1 MSNSKENFD
10 KTIGNYKLELDKKEE
25 EINKLKE
32 KNTILNKKLKNFENR
47 KYIIINNSID
57 NNRSESYFINSN
69 REVSDLSKNIEKRI
83 HIKNIKKECNL
94 NPCFHSSISESIN
107 NRKVI
112 NRNTSLSTI
121 NCNQLDLNSNLNKKN
136 SKKDNSINESISYFL
151 NKIEESLYNNSNNS
165 RNNLLKNIHFSK
177 SMKLNPKVI
186 NPVNIT
192 NNNYNPPK
200 NNNVLINLNTI
211 NLEKLKLQKKLA
223 EYRKIIDKKIN
234 TLKRGKYLKSSNV
247 SKNKKSSIKMKKSD
261 SLREIENY
269 KEKSGFII
277 KKNILEKMNTNY
289 KNIKRDNSCNLERKK
304 KK

>member
-1 MSNSKENFD
+1 M
-10 KTIGNYKLELDKKEE
+10 
-25 EINKLKE
+25 
-32 KNTILNKKLKNFENR
+32 NKKLKNFENR

-83 HIKNIKKECNL
+83 HIKNIKKKCNL
-94 NPCFHSSISESIN
+94 NQCFHSSISESIN

-121 NCNQLDLNSNLNKKN
+121 NYNQLDLNSNLNKKN
-136 SKKDNSINESISYFL
+136 SKKDKSINESISYFL

>member
-1 MSNSKENFD
+1 M
-10 KTIGNYKLELDKKEE
+10 
-25 EINKLKE
+25 
-32 KNTILNKKLKNFENR
+32 NKKLKNFENR